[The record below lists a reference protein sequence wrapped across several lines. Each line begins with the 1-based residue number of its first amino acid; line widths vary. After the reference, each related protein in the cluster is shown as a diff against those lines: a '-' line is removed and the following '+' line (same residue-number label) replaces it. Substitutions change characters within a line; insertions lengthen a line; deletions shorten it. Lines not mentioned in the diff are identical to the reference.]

1 MGAVGFLLL
10 LACVNVANLLVARG
24 AARQHELAIRSAL
37 GGSRWRIVKQ
47 LLVESTVLSLAGGL
61 LSLAVAAWLVQ
72 TLIALAPE
80 GIPRIDGVR
89 LNRASLLFAFGAS
102 AICGLIFGAFPALQA
117 SGGRGLQLL
126 GSAGRASGSVS
137 RRRTRRLLM
146 VVETALALILLAG
159 CGLMARTM
167 ISLNAVDPGFR
178 PDHLL
183 TARVVLSGPHWNDP
197 ERRIAFF
204 EALLSRVGAV
214 PGVSR
219 AGLTLSLPIE
229 GSNWGSVFTVR
240 DKPVPAR
247 ADLPSS
253 AFVPVSAGYFETM
266 GVTLRAGR
274 TFDARDSAKAARVT
288 IVNEA
293 FARRM
298 WPGED
303 PVGKQVKQGWPE
315 DSGPGNPWREVVG
328 VVGDVKLDGV
338 DQDTPMQAFLPLAQA
353 PSRSVAIVARTA
365 GEPDALTRP
374 VEAAVQDIEKEL
386 PVTRVMPMTRLM
398 RDAVARQRLSTVILA
413 VFAVV
418 AIVLAAVGLY
428 GVVAHSVTER
438 TREIGVR
445 MALGAEQSSVL
456 RLFVVHGLA
465 TAAVGTIAGL
475 AGAAALSRWLED
487 LLFGVQPTD
496 PATFAAVAGLLLL
509 VSVAACY
516 LPARRAAR
524 VDPLVALR
532 SE

>member
-1 MGAVGFLLL
+1 
-10 LACVNVANLLVARG
+10 
-24 AARQHELAIRSAL
+24 
-37 GGSRWRIVKQ
+37 
-47 LLVESTVLSLAGGL
+47 
-61 LSLAVAAWLVQ
+61 
-72 TLIALAPE
+72 
-80 GIPRIDGVR
+80 
-89 LNRASLLFAFGAS
+89 
-102 AICGLIFGAFPALQA
+102 
-117 SGGRGLQLL
+117 
-126 GSAGRASGSVS
+126 
-137 RRRTRRLLM
+137 
-146 VVETALALILLAG
+146 
-159 CGLMARTM
+159 MARTM